1 MNFIRARGQPS
12 LGHEP
17 PRRFTLFD
25 AIVSMAALGLAF
37 ALARTH
43 LTYLWANL
51 SAIPY
56 PGPAGWGGIW
66 AYLRTRTDVS
76 GSIVMLSFTSLE
88 CLLVSWTLA
97 FIIMRL
103 RKPHSPL
110 RRLVRQPGM
119 VACEVW
125 LLGMVLGICIST
137 FGAHPHLG
145 LVVVVLTACAIPVAW
160 TVLALRGR
168 WEAEPNWID
177 RLGRVLGVCWAVVIP
192 LQAVFMH
199 FSAKSP

>member
-1 MNFIRARGQPS
+1 MNVIRARAQPGLGQ
-12 LGHEP
+12 EP
-17 PRRFTLFD
+17 PRKFTLFD
-25 AIVSMAALGLAF
+25 AIVSMAAIGVTLAV
-37 ALARTH
+37 ARSH

-56 PGPAGWGGIW
+56 PGPAGWAGTW

-88 CLLVSWTLA
+88 CLLVCWTLA
-97 FIIMRL
+97 FFIMRL
-103 RKPHSPL
+103 RKPRPPL

-125 LLGMVLGICIST
+125 LLGMLLGICIAT
-137 FGAHPHLG
+137 FEAHPHLG

-160 TVLALRGR
+160 TILAL
-168 WEAEPNWID
+168 
-177 RLGRVLGVCWAVVIP
+177 LGAWKRNLAGSTAWVESWA
-192 LQAVFMH
+192 
-199 FSAKSP
+199 SAGPW

>member
-1 MNFIRARGQPS
+1 MNAIRARRQPG

-17 PRRFTLFD
+17 PRKFTLFD
-25 AIVSMAALGLAF
+25 DIVSMAALGLAF
-37 ALARTH
+37 ALGSTH

-88 CLLVSWTLA
+88 CLLVCWTLA
-97 FIIMRL
+97 FFIMRL
-103 RKPHSPL
+103 RKPRPPL

-119 VACEVW
+119 VTCEVW
-125 LLGMVLGICIST
+125 LLGMFLGICISM
-137 FGAHPHLG
+137 FEAYPLLG
-145 LVVVVLTACAIPVAW
+145 PVVVVLTACAIPVAW

-168 WEAEPNWID
+168 WEAEPN
-177 RLGRVLGVCWAVVIP
+177 
-192 LQAVFMH
+192 
-199 FSAKSP
+199 